1 MPKGNLLKQNLP
13 KGVINVVNRQES
25 SDNGICQNPLFASN
39 LVNTVAPASLPKVSS
54 TESMGC
60 TSLKMLSFN
69 GFKSTQILTSPD
81 FFGTTTIPAHQGV
94 GVSTFAITPMDSI
107 RSRESQRC
115 RGTFRGVYNEYRTAL
130 SLSWI
135 LYSSSVLSPSN
146 TVGNRSR
153 IAVVVEV
160 G

>member
-25 SDNGICQNPLFASN
+25 SGNGICQNPLFASS

-54 TESMGC
+54 TEGMGC
-60 TSLKMLSFN
+60 NSLKTLLFN

-94 GVSTFAITPMDSI
+94 GVSIQFAIRPWTP
-107 RSRESQRC
+107 
-115 RGTFRGVYNEYRTAL
+115 FAPAPV
-130 SLSWI
+130 
-135 LYSSSVLSPSN
+135 VLCHE
-146 TVGNRSR
+146 
-153 IAVVVEV
+153 VVEAHSEECTMNTEQHCL
-160 G
+160 